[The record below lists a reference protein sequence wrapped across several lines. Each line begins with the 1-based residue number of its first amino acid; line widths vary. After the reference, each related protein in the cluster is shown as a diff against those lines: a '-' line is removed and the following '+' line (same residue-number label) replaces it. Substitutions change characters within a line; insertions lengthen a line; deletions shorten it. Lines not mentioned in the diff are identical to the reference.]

1 VGGGV
6 TVRAARRARAL
17 ALVLA
22 MPLTMTGA
30 VGGCRGKR
38 AAPPVDNG
46 GDAGATT
53 AAPPPVVRKV
63 ERPPLPLAP
72 PPADAEIITG
82 LVEAPAARV
91 HKRTLRAGA
100 GPRPG
105 RNDTVG
111 LLLTGWRP
119 SGEVFLS
126 TAERKRPVQK
136 SLATM
141 APGFVAAVQT
151 MQVGEQAM
159 MWIPTELSYP
169 GTPPEGAEPTVYRVE
184 LVSVDPAPPV
194 PPDVAAP
201 PATAVASPSGL
212 RSLVIRPGTGA
223 VRPRPHDHVVFHYT
237 AWDATGRLVDSSEVR
252 GRPSDSVGFRHSRGL
267 EEVLGLM
274 VVGERRRAWLPVA
287 LLDATGPNPPTGP
300 WCYEVQ
306 LESVERLPAPPPAP
320 PRTPPAAAATTADGT
335 RWVTLAAGRGGA
347 TPGDDERVS
356 LEFSAWQ
363 ADGRL
368 FDSSV
373 PFGRT
378 LDAPVRKL
386 YASWIPVVKA
396 MTPGQR
402 VRLWVP
408 APAAAAA
415 APDKPGGA
423 LIFELELVATGPAA
437 RPVAPPVP
445 PVPLVGVDGG
455 AP

>member
-1 VGGGV
+1 
-6 TVRAARRARAL
+6 
-17 ALVLA
+17 
-22 MPLTMTGA
+22 
-30 VGGCRGKR
+30 
-38 AAPPVDNG
+38 
-46 GDAGATT
+46 
-53 AAPPPVVRKV
+53 
-63 ERPPLPLAP
+63 
-72 PPADAEIITG
+72 
-82 LVEAPAARV
+82 
-91 HKRTLRAGA
+91 LRAGA

-159 MWIPTELSYP
+159 MWIPIELSYP

-287 LLDATGPNPPTGP
+287 LLDAAGPNPPTGP

-408 APAAAAA
+408 ATAAAAA

>member
-1 VGGGV
+1 M

-22 MPLTMTGA
+22 VPLTMTGA

-46 GDAGATT
+46 GDAGAPT

-72 PPADAEIITG
+72 PPADAEVITG

-320 PRTPPAAAATTADGT
+320 PLTPPAAAATTADGT
-335 RWVTLAAGRGGA
+335 RWVTLTAGRGGA

-356 LEFSAWQ
+356 LGFSAWQ

-408 APAAAAA
+408 AAAAAAA